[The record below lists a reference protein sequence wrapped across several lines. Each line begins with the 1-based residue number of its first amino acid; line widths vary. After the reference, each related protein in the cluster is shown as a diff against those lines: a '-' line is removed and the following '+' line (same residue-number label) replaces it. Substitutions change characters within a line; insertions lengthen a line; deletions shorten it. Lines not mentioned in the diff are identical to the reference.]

1 MFVSLFSYRG
11 QCALKLLKTSTCAD
25 VQRTEDQEYEI
36 PAATSCATRTACRAV
51 PPTGSTVGHRVRVQC
66 IAETARASRT
76 TANCVTS
83 VFPPPVGACASTGAA
98 NERAFATPSLEIS
111 DSVTAVTEQ

>member
-1 MFVSLFSYRG
+1 MFVSLLSYRG
-11 QCALKLLKTSTCAD
+11 QCALRLLKTSTCAD

-36 PAATSCATRTACRAV
+36 QAATSSATRTACRAV

-66 IAETARASRT
+66 IAETARASHP

-83 VFPPPVGACASTGAA
+83 VLRRLWAPARLPEQPMSGRLQRRALRSPIAS
-98 NERAFATPSLEIS
+98 R
-111 DSVTAVTEQ
+111 